1 MYLILTPL
9 ELTQID
15 GEVTFQPMELNVI
28 QLLEFQIEE
37 N

>member
-1 MYLILTPL
+1 MYLVLKPL

-15 GEVTFQPMELNVI
+15 GGVTFQPMELNVI
-28 QLLEFQIEE
+28 HLLEFQIEE